1 MIILIRHVNVH
12 ACIKKFQRIFMNKF
26 IQRIIR
32 FSLQHRYLVFF
43 MTAVLAVIGYI
54 SYKNTPV
61 ETFPDVT
68 NTQIVIIAQ
77 WNGRSAEEVEKFVT
91 IPLEVVL
98 NSVQKKSNL
107 RTTSAFGLS
116 YIRIIFDDGVEDA
129 FARQQVLSRLGGADL
144 PDGVKPD
151 VQPPYGPTGEIYRYT
166 LKSSTKNIRELTTI
180 QNWVL
185 DRAFKSV
192 PGVADVNSF
201 GGEEKTFEV
210 SVNPELLSKYNLS
223 ALDIY
228 SAIAKS
234 NINVGGDVIEKNG
247 QSYIVRG
254 IGVLKNIDDIKN
266 IFIDKKNG
274 VALLVGNIAD
284 VIESGKPRMGKVS
297 RDTDQSDVIEGIVV
311 MRKGENPSEVLE
323 KVRAK
328 VKDLNENVLPK
339 DVKIDTFY
347 DRTNLMDYAQ
357 ETVLHNLFEG
367 IVLVTLIVLI
377 FMADWRTTITVAVII
392 PLSLL
397 FAFMLLRFNGMSANL
412 LSLGAIDFGIII
424 DGAVVMVEGLF
435 VALDYR
441 AREVGMEKFNK
452 LAKLGLFKTTGTE
465 MGKSIFFS
473 KLIILTCLIPIF
485 AFQKVEGKMF
495 SPLAYTLGFALLGAL
510 LFTLTLVPALSSILL
525 RKNVREKHN
534 PVVKFFE
541 NGVSKLLNIVY
552 RSQKTSVLI
561 AFSFMVICFFSSK
574 FLGSEF
580 LPELNEGA
588 LWVEAELPMSVSL
601 NEADS
606 VSQKMIAG
614 ISSFPEVKQV
624 LSQIGRTN
632 DGTDPKGFFNIQLQ
646 VDLKNKKDWKRNI
659 TEDALIDEMDKKL
672 NIIPGLV
679 LNYSQ
684 PIRDNVEE
692 AVAGVNAA
700 LAVKIFGDDFNTL
713 DSLSKQVL
721 HNLKDVKG
729 VEDLGILKNL
739 GQPEF
744 RIQLDQQKMALYG
757 INTADANAAI
767 EMAIGGKAATE
778 LYEGE
783 RKFDIRVRYQ
793 KDYRNTQDA
802 IEQIMIPTDDGAKIP
817 LKEIATMQTLTGP
830 AFIYRDNNMRYIAVK
845 FSVRDRDLGST
856 IAEAQQK
863 VNAAIK
869 LPRGYIATWN
879 GEFENQQRANG
890 TLARVVPIC
899 LLLVFIILF
908 ITFGNVKDA
917 LLTLANV
924 PFALIGG
931 ILALLFTGMNFS
943 ISAGIGF
950 IALFGVCI
958 QNGVILISVF
968 RKNLE
973 NKMPLEE
980 AIKTGVISR
989 VRPVVMT
996 ALMAAIGLFPAAIA
1010 TGIGSET
1017 QKPLARVVIGGLA
1030 TSTLLT
1036 LLILPVMYALVHKSI
1051 HNRNKKKLLAKTEP
1065 LKV

>member
-1 MIILIRHVNVH
+1 
-12 ACIKKFQRIFMNKF
+12 MNKF

-32 FSLQHRYLVFF
+32 FSLQHRYFVFF
-43 MTAVLAVIGYI
+43 MSAVLAVIGYI

-98 NSVQKKSNL
+98 NSVQKKANL

-116 YIRIIFDDGVEDA
+116 YIRIIFDDGVDDA

-166 LKSSTKNIRELTTI
+166 LKSNTKNIRELTTI

-223 ALDIY
+223 ALDVY
-228 SAIAKS
+228 NAIAKS

-274 VALLVGNIAD
+274 VALLVGNVAD

-297 RDTDQSDVIEGIVV
+297 RDINQPDVIEGIVV

-323 KVRAK
+323 RVRDKVT
-328 VKDLNENVLPK
+328 DLNENVLPK

-347 DRTNLMDYAQ
+347 DRTNLMDFAQ

-377 FMADWRTTITVAVII
+377 FMADWRTTVTVAIII

-397 FAFMLLRFNGMSANL
+397 FAFMLLRLNGMSANL

-452 LAKLGLFKTTGTE
+452 LAKLGLFKATGTE
-465 MGKSIFFS
+465 MGKAIFFS

-525 RKNVREKHN
+525 RKNVKEKHN
-534 PVVKFFE
+534 PVVGFFE
-541 NGVSKLLNIVY
+541 KGVSRLLNIVY
-552 RSQKTSVLI
+552 RNQKKSVLI
-561 AFSFMVICFFSSK
+561 AFAIMFVCFFSAK

-606 VSQKMIAG
+606 VSQKMIAT
-614 ISSFPEVKQV
+614 ISAFPEVKQV

-632 DGTDPKGFFNIQLQ
+632 DGTDPKGFFNIQIQ

-700 LAVKIFGDDFNTL
+700 LAVKIFGDDFETL

-721 HNLKDVKG
+721 HNLEGIKG

-863 VNAAIK
+863 VNKAVQ
-869 LPRGYIATWN
+869 LPRGYSATWN

-917 LLTLANV
+917 LLTIANV

-973 NKMPLEE
+973 NKMPLED
-980 AIKTGVISR
+980 AIKKGVISR

-1030 TSTLLT
+1030 TSTMLT
-1036 LLILPVMYALVHKSI
+1036 LLILPVMYALAYKFMHRRE
-1051 HNRNKKKLLAKTEP
+1051 NRKLLRKTG
-1065 LKV
+1065 LVSKV